1 MNSRMPVMAKLH
13 LQGQSGNGIAGLAHL
28 LKVERKEFS
37 RARDGFKICSKI
49 KNSKKSKKEEE
60 AEMPS
65 ELAPDQFKGPPG
77 PPPGPIPDPT
87 RRGWEGCNGK

>member
-1 MNSRMPVMAKLH
+1 
-13 LQGQSGNGIAGLAHL
+13 
-28 LKVERKEFS
+28 
-37 RARDGFKICSKI
+37 
-49 KNSKKSKKEEE
+49 
-60 AEMPS
+60 MPS